1 VREVA
6 GSNPVVPTTSF
17 AQARA
22 AAAGIP
28 EKVPETEKEIFATEY
43 GAHSYLER

>member
-17 AQARA
+17 AHARA
-22 AAAGIP
+22 AAVLIP
-28 EKVPETEKEIFATEY
+28 EKEKEIFATED
-43 GAHSYLER
+43 GAHSYLKR